1 MTSFRQIEAN
11 RRNALESTGP
21 TTAAG
26 KDRSRRNAIRH
37 GLSAETVITAAE
49 DIEDYRAFE
58 GTIILDYD
66 AKTAVERELVLRL
79 ASLLWRLRRATLIE
93 TGLLQIYAEGLRE
106 NDQMSQLSVSADNVS
121 RNTAVSS
128 APYSKHRVAQS
139 FLHLTN
145 VEGTTLESLNR
156 YETALW
162 RQLRQTLFTL
172 KLLNWEQRED
182 TPARSKHPWW
192 RDGSFR

>member
-1 MTSFRQIEAN
+1 MTSLRQIEAN

-21 TTAAG
+21 TTPAG

-37 GLSAETVITAAE
+37 GLSAETVITVVE

-58 GTIILDYD
+58 TTVISDYD

-79 ASLLWRLRRATLIE
+79 ASLLWRLRRATSIE
-93 TGLLQIYAEGLRE
+93 SGLFQIHAEHSRE
-106 NDQMSQLSVSADNVS
+106 NDRMSRVSLSADGVS
-121 RNTAVSS
+121 RDTTSS
-128 APYSKHRVAQS
+128 FQPYSKYEVAQS
-139 FLHLTN
+139 FLRLAN
-145 VEGTTLESLNR
+145 VEGATLESLNR

-172 KLLNWEQRED
+172 KLLACEQSDR
-182 TPARSKHPWW
+182 PLAPSKHPWW
-192 RDGSFR
+192 RDGNFR